1 MNPVPSFPDNSIEAL
16 ARVMGDCG
24 TGSEIDRALGNL
36 RIIDG
41 SGQSTKWR
49 RLYWVFRD
57 IQIRDKCANRIIE
70 FIQYFLAPVRFSG
83 NEHDFERHRSRL
95 NEVLALS
102 GLEYRPE
109 GIFLKRTP
117 AKTLSEAQER
127 ARRIQGKLKGRE
139 IHLEVLRY
147 CNAELMQDDYFHAV
161 FEACKGLYQRIRDKS
176 GVDKDGA
183 ALVNDVFA
191 IDKPILAFNSLRTET
206 EKTEHKGFA
215 ELLRGCYS
223 AVRSPR
229 AHEPRIMW
237 SGEDDAA
244 DYFTLISLLYRK
256 VDACVPTRIGESH
269 GPDRLAT
276 NG

>member
-1 MNPVPSFPDNSIEAL
+1 MNPIPSFAENNVEAL
-16 ARVMGDCG
+16 AKVMGDCG
-24 TGSEIDRALGNL
+24 SGSEISRALNSL
-36 RIIDG
+36 RILDR
-41 SGQSTKWR
+41 SGESTKWR
-49 RLYWVFRD
+49 RLDWVFRD
-57 IQIRDKCANRIIE
+57 IQNRDKCANRIIE

-83 NEHDFERHRSRL
+83 NEDEFERHRSRL

-109 GIFLKRTP
+109 GIFRRHTP
-117 AKTLSEAQER
+117 ARTLSEAQRR
-127 ARRIQGKLKGRE
+127 ARRIQDKLKGRE
-139 IHLEVLRY
+139 IHSEVLRY
-147 CNAELMQDDYFHAV
+147 CNAELMQDNYFHAV

-176 GVDKDGA
+176 GIDKDGA
-183 ALVNDVFA
+183 ALINDVFA

-237 SGEDDAA
+237 SSEDDAA

-256 VDACVPTRIGESH
+256 LEDCVPTRIRE
-269 GPDRLAT
+269 
-276 NG
+276 

>member
-1 MNPVPSFPDNSIEAL
+1 MNPIPSFPESNIEAL
-16 ARVMGDCG
+16 AKVMGDCG
-24 TGSEIDRALGNL
+24 SGSDIGRALDSL
-36 RIIDG
+36 RISDR

-49 RLYWVFRD
+49 KLDWVFRD
-57 IQIRDKCANRIIE
+57 MQTRDKCANRIIE
-70 FIQYFLAPVRFSG
+70 FIQHFLAPVRFSG
-83 NEHDFERHRSRL
+83 NEQEFENHRSRL

-102 GLEYRPE
+102 GFEYGSDGVFR
-109 GIFLKRTP
+109 KRTP
-117 AKTLSEAQER
+117 ARTLSEAQQR
-127 ARRIQGKLKGRE
+127 AGRIQAKLKGRGIHPE
-139 IHLEVLRY
+139 ILRY
-147 CNAELMQDDYFHAV
+147 CNAELMQDNYFHAV
-161 FEACKGLYQRIRDKS
+161 FEACKGLYQHIRDKS

-183 ALVNDVFA
+183 ALINDVFS
-191 IDKPILAFNSLRTET
+191 INKPILAFNSLRTET

-256 VDACVPTRIGESH
+256 VDDCVPTRVRDSA
-269 GPDRLAT
+269 P
-276 NG
+276 